1 MTSKCGPCNFRD
13 MDRNALVWCL
23 VCKEGLCCDCKEHH
37 TALKV
42 LRSHEMIPYENLRK
56 LPNIAQDIRETCLE
70 HDRKFEVYCSD
81 HQESCCIKCRTTGI
95 HKSCSNTVPL
105 DDVIGDV
112 KSSVAMRRIE
122 EELSGLISKTGT
134 IIENKENSIHL
145 IEDQIT
151 DIKKDIQDMR
161 EGIEKNIR
169 EQFKKI
175 EKKIDERKM
184 EYETKTND
192 AITKLNGNLKTAQ
205 NLRETIAQIKESAS
219 NLQIYLCLK
228 ELESMVS
235 KEENRLST
243 ILENGVLDNMT
254 LRYIPSEQLEKL
266 ISIGCIGDIEC
277 ETKPLDICFGSHGQ
291 SVKKTESKQPNSIDI
306 DEVRLEKR
314 TEMSFTDTTTM
325 VTNCVVLHNGSMLF
339 TDFSKNSRLFLYD
352 ANGNFLRH
360 IKVESKPFDLVV
372 INETVV
378 AVTLTKAKIV
388 LFIDLNHDN
397 VVKSFSTVGECY
409 GIDHVADRF
418 AVSVQGVGIEIF
430 DDEGIL
436 IKTIPFS
443 CTALVFLKSN
453 ICYVKVKSNVLRCC
467 DLEGSN
473 MWELKLPV
481 SASYNYPSMTIDE
494 YGNVYIAEGNND
506 EVFIVTEDGARYRKL
521 LQRSDGLYYV
531 NGIFINTKKQQLLL
545 CTKQDKMAVLY
556 DVSLQPRDE
565 DI

>member
-1 MTSKCGPCNFRD
+1 
-13 MDRNALVWCL
+13 
-23 VCKEGLCCDCKEHH
+23 
-37 TALKV
+37 
-42 LRSHEMIPYENLRK
+42 
-56 LPNIAQDIRETCLE
+56 
-70 HDRKFEVYCSD
+70 
-81 HQESCCIKCRTTGI
+81 
-95 HKSCSNTVPL
+95 L

-134 IIENKENSIHL
+134 IIENKESSIHL

-192 AITKLNGNLKTAQ
+192 AITKLNENLKTAQ

-219 NLQIYLCLK
+219 NLQIFLCLK

-243 ILENGVLDNMT
+243 ILEKGVLDNMT

-266 ISIGCIGDIEC
+266 ISIECIGDIEC
-277 ETKPLDICFGSHGQ
+277 ETKPLDICCGNHGQ
-291 SVKKTESKQPNSIDI
+291 SVKKTESKEPNSIDI
-306 DEVRLEKR
+306 DDVKLEKR
-314 TEMSFTDTTTM
+314 TEMSFTDTSTR
-325 VTNCVVLHNGSMLF
+325 VANCVVLHSGSMLF
-339 TDFSKNSRLFLYD
+339 TDFSDNSRLILLD
-352 ANGNFLRH
+352 ANGNFLRY
-360 IKVESKPFDLVV
+360 IKVESNPFDLVV

-378 AVTLTKAKIV
+378 AVTLTKAKQV

-409 GIDHVADRF
+409 GIDHVANRF
-418 AVSVQGVGIEIF
+418 AVSVEGVGIQIF
-430 DDEGIL
+430 DDEGIF
-436 IKTIPFS
+436 IKTIPLV
-443 CTALVFLKSN
+443 CTTLVFLKSN
-453 ICYVKVKSNVLRCC
+453 ICYVKAGSDVLRCC

-481 SASYNYPSMTIDE
+481 NILYNYRSMTSDG
-494 YGNVYIAEGNND
+494 YGNIYTTDSSNAQ
-506 EVFIVTEDGARYRKL
+506 VFVVAEDGTIYRKL
-521 LQRSDGLYYV
+521 LQRSDGISNV
-531 NGIFINTKKQQLLL
+531 NGIFFNIKKQQLLL
-545 CTKQDKMAVLY
+545 CTKRDKMAVLY
-556 DVSLQPRDE
+556 DVSMQPRD